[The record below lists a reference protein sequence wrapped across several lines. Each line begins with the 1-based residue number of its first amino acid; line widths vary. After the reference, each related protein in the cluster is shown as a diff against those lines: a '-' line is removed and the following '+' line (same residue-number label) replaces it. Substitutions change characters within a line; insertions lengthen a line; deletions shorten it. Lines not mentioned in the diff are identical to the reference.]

1 MKKILFGT
9 AVAAA
14 AMLSACETLAPQ
26 DGAIEGTVQETERI
40 ILTATIGADT
50 KTYLEWEDSVFKTR
64 WAADDEI
71 MIWDRDV
78 DYVGATD
85 YESYLSYAELLSGAG
100 ESKAEFAII
109 EDEGSGVLPEN
120 YVAVY
125 GEVWPEETTGQWMAW
140 LPRNQRREIYETKS
154 GELIQGFDRFDYP
167 MIAVGEGKS
176 LNFKNICAVLKV
188 SITGNGEVIKNV
200 SLSTLDEG
208 VYLAGDALL
217 DLNSSRPTITL
228 SKENVGEY
236 DVDVYSEINFGT
248 TIREYNEDGSW
259 SGEEY
264 DVLSDDPVECYIVL
278 PAQTYPSG
286 LKLSILTDKGMMEK
300 QLQPS
305 LVFQPSELREL
316 PVFEYETNVSL
327 ESKWRLQYAW
337 EESLPVFFE
346 EEGDWLVIRNQELYG
361 NYYLYFCNYKGVD
374 SMYGWRNDY
383 NFSTQLTN
391 TCGIFEENGQA
402 IDIRHKGYYDLYLDY
417 RTSRLFIMTA
427 GTKMTDI
434 PTTDEVFCQDYY
446 RIMND
451 IPDGAMIK
459 VYGNVQAVYDGGFI
473 MHLGSW
479 GNAIQVYTYY
489 ASEEIKA
496 QLAGLEKG
504 VTLELYATKSTK
516 NGLPQLKDPVWCKV
530 YADDRYDYINS
541 SYDITSEMDEYQS
554 DHYSYIRY
562 VGRLEISG
570 NYYNVVVDGASLTQ
584 GAIHYPI
591 QDLSGYNG
599 KEVAVE
605 GFYAGRTYSSN
616 SGLYYIQTVLT
627 DISLPDVGGS
637 TEDVVPD
644 EDIVIS
650 TR

>member
-26 DGAIEGTVQETERI
+26 DGVVEGTVQETERI

-50 KTYLEWEDSVFKTR
+50 KTYLEWQDSVFKTR
-64 WAADDEI
+64 WTADDYI
-71 MIWDRDV
+71 ILWDRDV
-78 DYVGATD
+78 DYVKVDD
-85 YESYLSYAELLSGAG
+85 YDNYVSYAELLSGAG

-109 EDEGSGVLPEN
+109 EDEGAGVLPEN

-140 LPRNQRREIYETKS
+140 LPRNQRRGIYETKS
-154 GELIQGFDRFDYP
+154 GDLIQGFDNYDYP
-167 MIAVGEGKS
+167 MIAIGKGNE
-176 LNFKNICAVLKV
+176 LHFKNICAVLKV
-188 SITGNGEVIKNV
+188 SITGDGETLRNV
-200 SLSTLDEG
+200 TLSSLDEG
-208 VYLAGDALL
+208 VYLAGDARL
-217 DLNSSRPTITL
+217 DLNTARPTYTF
-228 SKENVGEY
+228 SPENEGEY
-236 DVDVYSEINFGT
+236 IVDVYREINFDPSVPV
-248 TIREYNEDGSW
+248 YNEDGSW
-259 SGEEY
+259 SEERAA
-264 DVLSDDPVECYIVL
+264 VLSDEPVECYIVL

-286 LKLSILTDKGMMEK
+286 LKLTLVTDEGLMEK
-300 QLQPS
+300 QLQPN
-305 LVFQPSELREL
+305 LVFQQSELREL
-316 PVFEYETNVSL
+316 PVFEYESTVSY

-337 EESLPVFFE
+337 EEGTPVFFE

-391 TCGIFEENGQA
+391 TCGIFQEDGQA

-473 MHLGSW
+473 MQLGSW

-496 QLAGLEKG
+496 QLAGIEKG

-541 SYDITSEMDEYQS
+541 SYDITSQMDEYQS

-644 EDIVIS
+644 DDIVIS

>member
-14 AMLSACETLAPQ
+14 VMLSACETLAPQ
-26 DGAIEGTVQETERI
+26 DGVVEGTVQETERI

-50 KTYLEWEDSVFKTR
+50 KTYLEWQDSVFKTR
-64 WAADDEI
+64 WTADDEI
-71 MIWDRDV
+71 ILWDRDI
-78 DYVGATD
+78 DYVKVAD
-85 YESYLSYAELLSGAG
+85 YENYVSYAELLSGAG

-109 EDEGSGVLPEN
+109 EDDGSGVLPEN
-120 YVAVY
+120 FIAVY
-125 GEVWPEETTGQWMAW
+125 GDIYPIETTGQWMAW
-140 LPRNQRREIYETKS
+140 LPRNQRRGIYETKS
-154 GELIQGFDRFDYP
+154 GKLIQGFDSYDYP
-167 MIAVGEGKS
+167 MIAVGKGNS

-188 SITGNGEVIKNV
+188 SITGNGEILKNV
-200 SLSTLDEG
+200 TLSSMDEG
-208 VYLAGDALL
+208 VYLAGDARL
-217 DLNSSRPTITL
+217 DLNTARPTY
-228 SKENVGEY
+228 SFSPENEGEY
-236 DVDVYSEINFGT
+236 IVDVYRDINFNPSVPV
-248 TIREYNEDGSW
+248 YNEDGSW
-259 SGEEY
+259 SEERAA
-264 DVLSDDPVECYIVL
+264 VLSDEPVECYIVL

-286 LKLSILTDKGMMEK
+286 LKLTLVTDEGLMEK
-300 QLQPS
+300 QLQPN
-305 LVFQPSELREL
+305 LVFQQSELREL

-361 NYYLYFCNYKGVD
+361 NYYLYFCNYKGVE
-374 SMYGWRNDY
+374 SKYGWRNDY
-383 NFSTQLTN
+383 YITIQLTN
-391 TCGIFEENGQA
+391 TCGIFQENGQT
-402 IDIRHKGYYDLYLDY
+402 IEIRHKGYYDLYLDY

-459 VYGNVQAVYDGGFI
+459 AYGDVQAVYDGGFI
-473 MHLGSW
+473 LNLGTWS
-479 GNAIQVYTYY
+479 NAIQVYTYY

-496 QLAGLEKG
+496 QLAGIEKG

-541 SYDITSEMDEYQS
+541 SYDITSQMDDYQS

-562 VGRLEISG
+562 TGRLEISG
-570 NYYNVVVDGASLTQ
+570 NYYNVVVNGASFTQ

-591 QDLSGYNG
+591 QDLRGYNG
-599 KEVAVE
+599 KEVVVE

-627 DISLPDVGGS
+627 DICLPDVGGS

-644 EDIVIS
+644 DDIVIS

>member
-26 DGAIEGTVQETERI
+26 DGVVEGTVQDTERI

-50 KTYLEWEDSVFKTR
+50 KTYLEWQDSVFKTR
-64 WAADDEI
+64 WTADDEI
-71 MIWDRDV
+71 ILWDRDI
-78 DYVGATD
+78 DYVKVAD
-85 YESYLSYAELLSGAG
+85 YENYVSFAELLSGAG

-154 GELIQGFDRFDYP
+154 GKLIQGFDSYDYP
-167 MIAVGEGKS
+167 MIAVGKGNS

-188 SITGNGEVIKNV
+188 SITGNGEILKNV
-200 SLSTLDEG
+200 TLSSMDEG
-208 VYLAGDALL
+208 VYLAGDARL
-217 DLNSSRPTITL
+217 DLDTQRPSITL
-228 SKENVGEY
+228 SNENVGEY
-236 DVDVYSEINFGT
+236 LVDVYKEINFST
-248 TIREYNEDGSW
+248 TIRDYTEDGSW
-259 SGEEY
+259 TRDEY
-264 DVLSDDPVECYIVL
+264 EVLSDKPVECYIII

-286 LKLSILTDKGMMEK
+286 LKLTVTTDKGLMEK
-300 QLQPS
+300 QLQPN
-305 LVFQPSELREL
+305 LVFQQSELREL

-361 NYYLYFCNYKGVD
+361 DYCLYFCNYKGVD
-374 SMYGWRNDY
+374 SMYGWTSDY
-383 NFSTQLTN
+383 GNTIQLTN
-391 TCGIFEENGQA
+391 TCGIFQEGGMT
-402 IDIRHKGYYDLYLDY
+402 IGIRRRGYYDLYLDY
-417 RTSRLFIMTA
+417 RTNRLFIMTA

-434 PTTDEVFCQDYY
+434 PTTDDVFCQNYY
-446 RIMND
+446 RLMEIS
-451 IPDGAMIK
+451 DGAMIK
-459 VYGNVQAVYDGGFI
+459 AYGVVSALYDGGFI
-473 MHLGSW
+473 LTLGEWESP
-479 GNAIQVYTYY
+479 ILVYTYY

-496 QLAGLEKG
+496 QLAGIEKG
-504 VTLELYATKSTK
+504 VGVEFYATKSTK
-516 NGLPQLKDPVWCKV
+516 NGLIQLKDIVWCKV
-530 YADDRYDYINS
+530 YPEVINNYNYS
-541 SYDITSEMDEYQS
+541 SNDITSQMDDYQS
-554 DHYSYIRY
+554 DYYNYIRY
-562 VGRLEISG
+562 IGRLEISG
-570 NYYNVVVDGASLTQ
+570 NYYNVVVNGASFTQ

-599 KEVAVE
+599 KEVVVE

-644 EDIVIS
+644 DDIVIS